1 MNVKSNMDNK
11 TDEII
16 YLSPVAVVL
25 QMTTEGVLC
34 SSSNTESL
42 DENGGIW

>member
-11 TDEII
+11 TGEII

-25 QMTTEGVLC
+25 QMSTEGVLC

>member
-25 QMTTEGVLC
+25 QMSTEGVLC
-34 SSSNTESL
+34 SSSNTESF